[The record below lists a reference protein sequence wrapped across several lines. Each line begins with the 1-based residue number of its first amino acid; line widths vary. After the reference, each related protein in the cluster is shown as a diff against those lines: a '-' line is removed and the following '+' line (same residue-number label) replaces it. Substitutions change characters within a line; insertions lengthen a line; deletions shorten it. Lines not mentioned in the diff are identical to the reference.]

1 MIQFIKLGGSFM
13 PILYFFE
20 SIRTPVLDKLM
31 LILTELGGET
41 AFLAVALILY
51 WCVDKRKAY
60 YLMSV
65 GFIGTITSQFMK
77 IACQIPRPWVRDP
90 SFTIVEA
97 AREGAGGYSFPS
109 GHSQSS
115 VGTFGSIAMTA
126 KQKWLRIVSIC
137 ICIIVPVTRMY
148 LGVHTP
154 QDVLVGSAISLVLLF
169 ALKPVVFGQDGKHI
183 PKLFAGLVAL
193 AMIYIAY
200 IELFPFPADIDPH
213 NMASAEKNAY
223 TLLGTMLGMAIVYR
237 VDMKWLHF
245 STEGT
250 LKTQIL
256 KVLGGIVV
264 VLLIK
269 EGLRAPLDAIFSGHL
284 IARSIRYG
292 LIVLFAGIIWPMSFP
307 AISRLDRKD

>member
-1 MIQFIKLGGSFM
+1 MQL
-13 PILYFFE
+13 LYFFE
-20 SIRTPVLDKLM
+20 SIRAPWLDSLVLA
-31 LILTELGGET
+31 LTELGGET
-41 AFLAVALILY
+41 AFLAVALVMY
-51 WCVDKRKAY
+51 WCVDKRRAY

-77 IACQIPRPWVRDP
+77 IVCQVPRPWVKDP
-90 SFTIVEA
+90 DFTIVEA

-115 VGTFGSIAMTA
+115 VGTFGAISMTA
-126 KQKWLRIVSIC
+126 KQKWLQIVSVC
-137 ICIIVPVTRMY
+137 VCIIVPVTRMY

-154 QDVLVGSAISLVLLF
+154 QDVLVGSAISIALLLI
-169 ALKPVVFGQDGKHI
+169 LKPVVFGNDGKHI
-183 PKLFAGLVAL
+183 PKLFAGLVTL
-193 AMIYIAY
+193 AVVYVAY
-200 IELFPFPADIDPH
+200 IELYPFPADIDPH
-213 NMASAEKNAY
+213 NMASAQKNAY
-223 TLLGTMLGMAIVYR
+223 TLLGTMLGMAVVYWA
-237 VDMKWLHF
+237 DETKLHF

-269 EGLRAPLDAIFSGHL
+269 EGLRVPLDTIFGGHL

-292 LIVLFAGIIWPMSFP
+292 LIVLFAGIVWPMSFP
-307 AISRLDRKD
+307 KLAQLGRKD

>member
-1 MIQFIKLGGSFM
+1 MQV
-13 PILYFFE
+13 LYFFE
-20 SIRTPVLDKLM
+20 SIRTPWLNSIVLA
-31 LILTELGGET
+31 LTELGGEI

-65 GFIGTITSQFMK
+65 GFIGTISSQFMK
-77 IACQIPRPWVRDP
+77 IACQVPRPWVKDP
-90 SFTIVEA
+90 NFTIVEA

-115 VGTFGSIAMTA
+115 VGTFGAVAMTA
-126 KQKWLRIVSIC
+126 KEKWLRAVSIC
-137 ICIIVPVTRMY
+137 ICILVPLTRLY

-154 QDVLVGSAISLVLLF
+154 QDVLVGSAISIVLLLI
-169 ALKPVVFGQDGKHI
+169 LKPIVFGNDGKHI
-183 PKLFAGLVAL
+183 PKLFAGLVIL
-193 AMIYIAY
+193 AIAYIAY

-223 TLLGTMLGMAIVYR
+223 TLLGTMLGMAVVYWM
-237 VDMKWLHF
+237 DETKLHF

-256 KVLGGIVV
+256 KVLGGIAV
-264 VLLIK
+264 VLVIK
-269 EGLRAPLDAIFSGHL
+269 EGLRAPLDAIFGGHL

-292 LIVLFAGIIWPMSFP
+292 MIVLFAGIVWPLTFP
-307 AISRLDRKD
+307 KLAQLGRKD

>member
-1 MIQFIKLGGSFM
+1 MQV
-13 PILYFFE
+13 LYFFE
-20 SIRTPVLDKLM
+20 SIRTPWLSSIVLA
-31 LILTELGGET
+31 LTELGGEI

-65 GFIGTITSQFMK
+65 GFIGTISSQFMK
-77 IACQIPRPWVRDP
+77 IACQVPRPWVKDP
-90 SFTIVEA
+90 NFTIVEA

-115 VGTFGSIAMTA
+115 VGTFGAVAMTA
-126 KQKWLRIVSIC
+126 KEKWLRTVSVC
-137 ICIIVPVTRMY
+137 ICILVPLTRLY

-154 QDVLVGSAISLVLLF
+154 QDVLVGSAISVVLLLI
-169 ALKPVVFGQDGKHI
+169 LKPVVFGNEGKNI
-183 PKLFAGLVAL
+183 PKLFAGLVVL
-193 AMIYIAY
+193 AIAYIAY
-200 IELFPFPADIDPH
+200 IEFFPFPADIDPH

-223 TLLGTMLGMAIVYR
+223 TLLGTMLGMAVVYR
-237 VDMKWLHF
+237 VDETKLHF

-256 KVLGGIVV
+256 KVLGGIAV
-264 VLLIK
+264 VLVIK
-269 EGLRAPLDAIFSGHL
+269 EGLRAPLDAIFGGHL

-292 LIVLFAGIIWPMSFP
+292 LIVLFAGIVWPLSFP
-307 AISRLDRKD
+307 KLAQLGRKD

>member
-1 MIQFIKLGGSFM
+1 MQL
-13 PILYFFE
+13 LYFFE
-20 SIRTPVLDKLM
+20 SIRTPWLDRLM
-31 LILTELGGET
+31 LALTEFGGEI
-41 AFLAVALILY
+41 AFLAVALIMY

-77 IACQIPRPWVRDP
+77 IACQVPRPWVKDP
-90 SFTIVEA
+90 NFTIVEA

-115 VGTFGSIAMTA
+115 TGTFGAIAMTA
-126 KQKWLRIVSIC
+126 SQKWLRIASIC
-137 ICIIVPVTRMY
+137 VCVIVPITRMY

-154 QDVLVGSAISLVLLF
+154 QDVLVGSSISIVLLLL
-169 ALKPVVFGQDGKHI
+169 LKPVVFNHDGKYI

-193 AMIYIAY
+193 AIAYVAY

-213 NMASAEKNAY
+213 NMASAQKNAY
-223 TLLGTMLGMAIVYR
+223 TLLGTMLGMAVVYW
-237 VDMKWLHF
+237 VDETKLHF

-250 LKTQIL
+250 LKTQLL
-256 KVLGGIVV
+256 KVLGGIVA

-269 EGLRAPLDAIFSGHL
+269 EGLRAPLDAIFGGHL

-292 LIVLFAGIIWPMSFP
+292 LIVLFSGIVWPLSFP
-307 AISRLDRKD
+307 AIARLGRKD